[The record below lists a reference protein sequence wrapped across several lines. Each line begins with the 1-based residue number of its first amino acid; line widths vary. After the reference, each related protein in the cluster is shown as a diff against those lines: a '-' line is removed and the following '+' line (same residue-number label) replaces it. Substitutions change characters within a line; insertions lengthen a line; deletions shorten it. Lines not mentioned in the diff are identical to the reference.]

1 MRAIGKCFLAV
12 LFPALLLAPISA
24 SIASAATEPTKS
36 SNLLA
41 CQTYDVWY
49 HDESTKAPI
58 STKLADA
65 VLTNGQKAASQAI
78 RMVVHNVLSHPNP
91 SQTQSANYMYAY
103 GVACNEL
110 NIGPTLDGKLPGD
123 LAACNSM
130 NTAYS
135 EIGVGKVTQA
145 ENLLKTETAAL
156 GEKAEDSEIQGDSRN
171 LHKAFGTGQQK
182 PIASALRQFATTC
195 YSIKDWNGPH

>member
-1 MRAIGKCFLAV
+1 MRAIGKCLLTL
-12 LFPALLLAPISA
+12 LFPALLLAPISP
-24 SIASAATEPTKS
+24 SIASATTAPTKP

-41 CQTYDVWY
+41 CQTYDAWY

-65 VLTNGQKAASQAI
+65 VLTNGQKADSQTI
-78 RMVVHNVLSHPNP
+78 RMAVQNVLSHPNA

-110 NIGPTLDGKLPGD
+110 NLGPTLDGKLPGD

-130 NTAYS
+130 NTAYT
-135 EIGVGKVTQA
+135 EIGVGKATQA
-145 ENLLKTETAAL
+145 ESLLETKTVAL
-156 GEKAEDSEIQGDSRN
+156 GEKAEDSAIQSDARN
-171 LHKAFGTGQQK
+171 LHKAFGTGQEK
-182 PIASALRQFATTC
+182 PIATALRQFATTC